1 MNRRSIFSLS
11 AITATALGLAILPG
25 VAVAQ
30 SKSIKE
36 QIAGTWTFVSALDI
50 YPDGRRNDR
59 WGSNPKVIFIF
70 DGNGRFAQF
79 ITRSDLPKIAAGTA
93 DKGTTEE
100 NRAILGG
107 LVASFGTYTVNE
119 AEKMVITHIE
129 GGAFPNLIGVD
140 QKRVILS
147 LTADELKYTNPAT
160 STGTTAES
168 TWKRVK

>member
-1 MNRRSIFSLS
+1 MDRRNIFSLS
-11 AITATALGLAILPG
+11 LIAALGLALLP
-25 VAVAQ
+25 ATSDAQ
-30 SKSIKE
+30 QKSIKE
-36 QIAGTWTFVSALDI
+36 QIAGTWIFVTALDI

-59 WGSNPKVIFIF
+59 WGPNPKGVFIF
-70 DGNGRFAQF
+70 DGNGRYAQF

-93 DKGTTEE
+93 DKGTAEE
-100 NRAILGG
+100 NKAIVQG

-119 AEKMVITHIE
+119 AEKMVITRVE

-160 STGTTAES
+160 STGTSAEA
-168 TWKRVK
+168 TWRRAK

>member
-1 MNRRSIFSLS
+1 MNRRNILNLS
-11 AITATALGLAILPG
+11 AMTLLGLTLLPG
-25 VAVAQ
+25 SVVAQ
-30 SKSIKE
+30 QKSIKD

-50 YPDGRRNDR
+50 YPDGRKDDR
-59 WGSNPKVIFIF
+59 WGTNPKGVFMF

-93 DKGTTEE
+93 DKGSAEE
-100 NRAILGG
+100 NKAIVSG
-107 LVASFGTYTVNE
+107 LVATFGTYTVNE
-119 AEKMVITHIE
+119 ADKMVITHVE

-160 STGTTAES
+160 STGTRAEA
-168 TWKRVK
+168 TWKRAK

>member
-1 MNRRSIFSLS
+1 MNRRKIFSLS
-11 AITATALGLAILPG
+11 LGLAMLPS

-30 SKSIKE
+30 QKPIKE

-59 WGSNPKVIFIF
+59 WGSNPKGIFIF

-93 DKGTTEE
+93 DKGTAEE

-119 AEKMVITHIE
+119 AEKTVVTHVD

-140 QKRVILS
+140 QKRMILS

-168 TWKRVK
+168 IWKRVK

>member
-1 MNRRSIFSLS
+1 MNRRKIFSLS
-11 AITATALGLAILPG
+11 LGLAMLPS

-30 SKSIKE
+30 QKPIKE

-59 WGSNPKVIFIF
+59 WGSNPKGIFIF

-93 DKGTTEE
+93 DKGTAEE

-119 AEKMVITHIE
+119 AEKTVITHVQ
-129 GGAFPNLIGVD
+129 GSVLPDLVGVD
-140 QKRVILS
+140 QKRKIIS
-147 LTADELKYTNPAT
+147 LTASELKYTNPT
-160 STGTTAES
+160 TVTGLAAE
-168 TWKRVK
+168 TIWKRVVSQR